1 VACGQRE
8 HTLGGID
15 AENMAGAAA
24 GEPARE
30 CAVAAPDIQY
40 VAAGDSGQQAGEGR
54 LLQVLIESR
63 AALAHLLV
71 AREKRRIV
79 VYAGAW
85 PGRSE
90 SRVCLMAASGRL

>member
-71 AREKRRIV
+71 AREN
-79 VYAGAW
+79 AGSSYTQV
-85 PGRSE
+85 PGPVE
-90 SRVCLMAASGRL
+90 ANHASA